1 MTSARELERLG
12 AATAAASLIAFSMTR
27 RSAGGMSMGLAALP
41 LAYRALMGDWP
52 APFGSTGMARHTDSP
67 HVLAG
72 DRGIHVR
79 EAVRVERPLA
89 DVYRFCR
96 QQDNLA
102 KLFAAPEAD
111 IINDVENQVIGWR
124 STPGAAVVSAGSVNF
139 DAVRC
144 GRSTQISVH
153 LQYAPPAGRIGA
165 LAVMAV
171 GRAPSQ
177 TIREEL
183 RRLKQLLEAGETPH
197 AALNSHG
204 ESGS

>member
-1 MTSARELERLG
+1 MTSARDLKRLG

-52 APFGSTGMARHTDSP
+52 APFGSAGLAP
-67 HVLAG
+67 HADTRYALAG

-89 DVYRFCR
+89 DVYQFCR
-96 QQDNLA
+96 QPDNLA
-102 KLFAAPEAD
+102 KLFATPEAE
-111 IINDVENQVIGWR
+111 IINEVEHQVIGWR
-124 STPGAAVVSAGSVNF
+124 STPNAAIVSAGSINF

-144 GRSTQISVH
+144 GRGTQISVH

-165 LAVMAV
+165 LAAMAV

-183 RRLKQLLEAGETPH
+183 RRLKQLLEAGETPQ
-197 AALNSHG
+197 AALHSHG
-204 ESGS
+204 ESAS